1 MGFLKDLISFFL
13 SFFKKKQTKEAL
25 QQEKLEQ
32 KEKLVKKEVSDL
44 DKKIEEVKN
53 DKEVK
58 SLEEEVDYWKKR
70 S

>member
-13 SFFKKKQTKEAL
+13 SFFKKKQTKEGL